1 LFPELPLLTDV
12 ERSCLARYVTLLRTA
27 LRPNLLSIVVFGSVA
42 RGERW
47 PDGMPILSDLD
58 LLVVVRTPV
67 GDDRVQELL
76 DATFPLYLECGRQI
90 SPQLRTEAQLA
101 ADDGRAATF
110 REHVAR
116 DGITIFRS

>member
-1 LFPELPLLTDV
+1 
-12 ERSCLARYVTLLRTA
+12 
-27 LRPNLLSIVVFGSVA
+27 
-42 RGERW
+42 
-47 PDGMPILSDLD
+47 MPILSDLD